1 VEGGEPWTVKRFF
14 EGSSR
19 GYDML
24 ALPFQAVSPRF
35 KQIAHSAPNI
45 WMHHLELLDAGQ
57 LDHEGGAADAP
68 SVKSAA

>member
-1 VEGGEPWTVKRFF
+1 
-14 EGSSR
+14 
-19 GYDML
+19 ML

-68 SVKSAA
+68 GVKSAA